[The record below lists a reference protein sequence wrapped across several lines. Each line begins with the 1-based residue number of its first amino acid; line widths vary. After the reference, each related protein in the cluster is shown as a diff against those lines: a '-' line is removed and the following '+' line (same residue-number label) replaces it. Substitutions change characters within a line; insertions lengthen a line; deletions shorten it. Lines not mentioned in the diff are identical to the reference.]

1 MKNVIVY
8 AEQRHGDTRKVT
20 FEMATRARE
29 LADSLGGKAH
39 AVVLGAGAASVA
51 EQLKAY
57 ALDTVHVT
65 EDPDVDKFL
74 LDPIVDYLSELA
86 QRVGPALIL
95 IPNTLSGRDVAG
107 RLVARLNAGLG
118 ADVTDFTFSDGTLEC
133 VAPKMGGALVTV
145 CRIKPAD
152 YGVVTVRPN
161 AFSAAPGGPGAT
173 IQTLEK
179 PAGKSYAAVVEEDVE
194 EGSGEVALE
203 EASVVVAGGRGLG
216 GPEPFETMLKPLAHA
231 LGGAV
236 GASRAAADA
245 GWVPYN
251 LQIGQTGKT
260 VTPSLYIAVGISGA
274 IQHKVG
280 MRSSGTIVAINKDPS
295 AAIAEFSDLL
305 VAGDAFAIVPELTKL
320 IEAKA

>member
-8 AEQRHGDTRKVT
+8 AEQRHGETRKVT

-29 LADSLGGKAH
+29 LADALGGKAH
-39 AVVLGAGAASVA
+39 AIVLGAGAAAVA
-51 EQLKAY
+51 EQLRAY
-57 ALDTVHVT
+57 PLDAVYVT

-74 LDPIVDYLSELA
+74 LDPIVDYLSDLA
-86 QRVGPALIL
+86 QRAGPSLVL

-118 ADVTDFTFSDGTLEC
+118 ADVTDFNVRDASLEC

-145 CRIKPAD
+145 CAIKPAD

-161 AFSAAPGGPGAT
+161 AFSSAPGGSGASLE
-173 IQTLEK
+173 TLEK
-179 PAGKSYAAVVEEDVE
+179 PAGKAYTAVVEEDVE

-216 GPEPFETMLKPLAHA
+216 GPEPFETLLKPLAHA

-260 VTPSLYIAVGISGA
+260 VTPALYIAVGISGA

-305 VAGDAFAIVPELTKL
+305 VAGDAFSIVPELTKL